1 MASTTGSGASTAFDQ
16 LAVHV
21 RRWVYDEAWT
31 GLRDA
36 QEAAIPLILGG
47 RHDVL
52 ISAATA
58 GGKTEAAFL
67 PIVSALLDTPQAGGG
82 IHVLYVAP
90 LKALINDQ
98 YQRLSKMCDGTD
110 VEVHRWHGDV
120 AADRKHKVLQNPGGI
135 LLITPESLE
144 AMFVLRGTKIPGLF
158 ASLRYIVIDELHAFL
173 GTERGAQLLSQLH
186 RLELVARRRVVRVGL
201 SATLGD
207 MRLAAQ
213 QLRPADP
220 DHVALVESSEGG
232 QDLQL
237 AIRGYLEV
245 PPPPA
250 SRPAASTHGRGGAQA
265 DAGGS
270 GSAEELDDD
279 DAETSRATPERQIA
293 EHLFAV
299 LRGNDNLVFANS
311 RTNVEKYADRLRVLC
326 ERTNLPNE
334 FFPHHGSLSKDLR
347 EDVEAAL
354 KDPSKPTTAVATT
367 TLEMGID
374 IGSVT
379 SIAQVGA
386 PFSVASLR
394 QRLGRS
400 GRRGEPAVLRAYL
413 IEPQTD
419 ARTPLDDQLR
429 GGLVQTTVMLE
440 LLLQG
445 WCEPPDPAVLHSSTL
460 IQQILSLIA
469 QHGGARAEQAHRA
482 LCGPDGPF
490 QGTDPSRFTA
500 LLRALAAAD
509 VIEQDPDG
517 ALLLGEVGERV
528 VNHYSFYTA
537 FQTPEEYRLLSNG
550 RQLGTLPV
558 DFPLYSGL
566 LLVFGGKR
574 WQVIRVDDRQRT
586 VDLVRAKG
594 GRPPAFAG
602 GGPDIHN
609 HVRARMRTFLGGTDV
624 PAYLNP
630 SARRMLEEARSV
642 FARENLGQVGV
653 LDRGSSTILVPW
665 VGSKAAH
672 TLAIQLRAAG
682 IEVVVDGLTL
692 TCEKNTT
699 LEVVEALSD
708 LCASGPADPVALA
721 VGVQAKEGNKYDAW
735 LSEALLNQDYAARAF
750 DTSAAHTAAER
761 LLHEV
766 QLMPEEA
773 ANTVPSDEPVD
784 VDRLA

>member
-1 MASTTGSGASTAFDQ
+1 MTTTSPPSGSDARPDVSSSSGSGASIAFDQ

-36 QEAAIPLILGG
+36 QEAAIPLILASQQ
-47 RHDVL
+47 DVL

-67 PIVSALLDTPQAGGG
+67 PIVSALLDIPQAGGG
-82 IHVLYVAP
+82 LQVLYVAP

-98 YQRLSKMCDGTD
+98 YQRLSRMCDGTD

-120 AADRKHKVLQNPGGI
+120 SADRKHKVLMTPGGI
-135 LLITPESLE
+135 LLITPELLE
-144 AMFVLRGTKIPGLF
+144 AIFVLRGTKVPGLF
-158 ASLRYIVIDELHAFL
+158 ANLRYIVIDELHAFL

-186 RLELVARRRVVRVGL
+186 RLELVARHRIVRIGL

-220 DHVALVESSEGG
+220 DRVALVVSSEGG

-237 AIRGYLEV
+237 AIRGYLDV

-250 SRPAASTHGRGGAQA
+250 TRASAAMPELAASPLGAGDDGS
-265 DAGGS
+265 DA
-270 GSAEELDDD
+270 ELDDA
-279 DAETSRATPERQIA
+279 DADATQATPERQIA

-299 LRGNDNLVFANS
+299 LRGKDNLVFANS

-326 ERTNLPNE
+326 ERANLPNE

-400 GRRGEPAVLRAYL
+400 GRRGEPAVLRTYL

-429 GGLVQTTVMLE
+429 GGLVQSTVMLE
-440 LLLQG
+440 LLLEG

-460 IQQILSLIA
+460 IQQLLSLIA
-469 QHGGARAEQAHRA
+469 QHGGANAAPAHRA

-490 QGTDPSRFTA
+490 QATDAKRFAA

-509 VIEQDPDG
+509 VIEEDPDG
-517 ALLLGEVGERV
+517 ALLLGAVGERA

-537 FQTPEEYRLLSNG
+537 FQSPEEYRLLSNG

-558 DFPLYSGL
+558 DFPLYAGL

-574 WQVIRVDDRQRT
+574 WQVISVDDRQRT

-602 GGPDIHN
+602 DGPEIHN
-609 HVRARMRTFLGGTDV
+609 HVRARMRTFLAGREV
-624 PAYLNP
+624 PGYLNA

-642 FARENLGQVGV
+642 FAREGLGEVGV

-665 VGSKAAH
+665 VGTKATR
-672 TLAIQLRAAG
+672 TLAIQLREAD
-682 IEVVVDGLTL
+682 IEVVIDGLTL
-692 TCEKNTT
+692 TCEKNAIS
-699 LEVVEALSD
+699 EVVDALAGIS
-708 LCASGPADPVALA
+708 ANGPVDPVALA
-721 VGVQAKEGNKYDAW
+721 AGVQAKEGNKYDAW
-735 LSEALLNQDYAARAF
+735 LSDELLNQDYAARAF
-750 DTSAAHTAAER
+750 DTTAAHAAAAR
-761 LLHEV
+761 LMHEV
-766 QLMPEEA
+766 QP
-773 ANTVPSDEPVD
+773 P
-784 VDRLA
+784 